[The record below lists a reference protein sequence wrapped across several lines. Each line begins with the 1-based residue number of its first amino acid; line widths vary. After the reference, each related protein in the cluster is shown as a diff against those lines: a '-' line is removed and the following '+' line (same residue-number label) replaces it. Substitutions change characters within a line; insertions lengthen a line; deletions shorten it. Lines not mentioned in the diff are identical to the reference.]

1 MLADDYAQSAVG
13 AHARHVRLLVGV
25 CGSISA
31 VAVPHLV
38 LWMRPTLGVTQVR
51 IVLTRAAKALVGINV
66 MRAVSDHGVYADF
79 DDMPDASAPHV
90 DLAVWADAMV
100 VLPATANFLGKVAN
114 GIADDLLTTTL
125 LAADCPVVIVP
136 VMNGAMW
143 AKPAVQRN
151 VAQLRN
157 DGYDVVEPTEG
168 VELAGWRT
176 EVGSLGDYRPAL
188 VAAIAKAMSSRDARS
203 RACASTTTNHDR
215 EK

>member
-1 MLADDYAQSAVG
+1 MLADDHAQTLG
-13 AHARHVRLLVGV
+13 ARARHVRLLVGV

-38 LWMRPTLGVTQVR
+38 LWMRPTLGITQVR
-51 IVLTRAAKALVGINV
+51 LVLTRAAKALVGTSV
-66 MRAVSDHGVYADF
+66 MRAVTDHGVFADF

-90 DLAVWADAMV
+90 ELAAWADAIL

-136 VMNGAMW
+136 VTNAAMW

-151 VAQLRN
+151 VAQLRD

-188 VAAIAKAMSSRDARS
+188 VAAIAKAMSSPAARS
-203 RACASTTTNHDR
+203 RASASTTNHHDQ
-215 EK
+215 ET